1 MNLSDSFFFFFLRVN
16 LFFMFWK
23 ECVTTLRQSPFSP
36 GIIFPFSF
44 LTKHIFESWY
54 RIGSSLSVLTIPLH
68 FRRYAK
74 ERNVNAAHNDDG
86 LQRAE
91 SWPASWP
98 NYPHLPWCWLWSEL
112 WRTWILESF
121 LLLGQWISFVSRLE
135 TLSETDC
142 VESEIQ
148 QNGGLARR
156 WLTSKSSEFLTN
168 TEEGSESLSPVPV
181 LAHPEVSGIH
191 SAASTPGPGL
201 LESAGENDP
210 ALLSGTAFLLNF
222 QGYLA
227 TF

>member
-1 MNLSDSFFFFFLRVN
+1 M
-16 LFFMFWK
+16 
-23 ECVTTLRQSPFSP
+23 
-36 GIIFPFSF
+36 
-44 LTKHIFESWY
+44 
-54 RIGSSLSVLTIPLH
+54 
-68 FRRYAK
+68 
-74 ERNVNAAHNDDG
+74 
-86 LQRAE
+86 
-91 SWPASWP
+91 
-98 NYPHLPWCWLWSEL
+98 
-112 WRTWILESF
+112 
-121 LLLGQWISFVSRLE
+121 
-135 TLSETDC
+135 SETDC

-181 LAHPEVSGIH
+181 LAHPEVSGIR